1 MIFLFFDL
9 FVVKKRGKMT
19 TMMSKYIDRL
29 LKTPAQSF
37 FLFGPRGTGK
47 TTWVNHQFPDAY
59 RINLL
64 NESLYQSY
72 LADISQFAN
81 ELRAL
86 KPGSWVFVDEIQR
99 LPNLLNETHRF
110 IEEKNLH
117 FILTGSSARK
127 LKKAGVNLLGGRA
140 LFKRMYP
147 FLPGELG
154 PAFILDKMLTYGSIP
169 LVWEAADKKE
179 TLRAY
184 IEMYLKE
191 EIKAEALV
199 RNLPGFVRF
208 LPIAALL
215 HGQTLNVSGAA
226 RNAGISRTTLA
237 GYIEIL
243 EDTLM
248 VFRLPAYESKLRLRE
263 KKHPKLYWIDPG
275 LVRAVNNRFGDVY
288 PEEKGALFEG
298 FIATL
303 LKAYRDYD
311 DLFDEFYY
319 WSPASSHK
327 TEVDFL
333 LKRENSFIAVE
344 VKTSPR
350 ITGDHL
356 KGLRAIAELKGVKR
370 RIMIYPGEKKMLT
383 EDHIDIW
390 PFDFFCEILDRKELW
405 EGDF

>member
-1 MIFLFFDL
+1 
-9 FVVKKRGKMT
+9 MT
-19 TMMSKYIDRL
+19 TMMPKFIDRQL
-29 LKTPAQSF
+29 DTPSQSF

-47 TTWVNHQFPDAY
+47 TTWVNHQFPHAY
-59 RINLL
+59 RVNLL

-72 LADISQFAN
+72 LGDISQFAN
-81 ELRAL
+81 ELRTL
-86 KPGSWVFVDEIQR
+86 KPDSWVFVDEIQR
-99 LPNLLNETHRF
+99 LPNLLNEVHRF

-154 PAFILDKMLTYGSIP
+154 PAFNLDKVLTYGSIP
-169 LVWEAADKKE
+169 LVWNAADKKE
-179 TLRAY
+179 TLKAY
-184 IEMYLKE
+184 LEMYLKE

-215 HGQTLNVSGAA
+215 HAQTLNISGAA
-226 RNAGISRTTLA
+226 RNAGISRTTLD

-275 LVRAVNNRFGDVY
+275 LVRAVNHRFGDVY

-298 FIATL
+298 FVATL

-319 WSPASSHK
+319 WSPASSQS

-333 LKRENSFIAVE
+333 LKRENSFIALE
-344 VKTSPR
+344 VKTSQH
-350 ITGDHL
+350 ITGEHL

-370 RIMIYPGEKKMLT
+370 RIIIYRGEKKMQT

-390 PFDFFCEILDRKELW
+390 PFDFFCEVLGGKALW
-405 EGDF
+405 EGA

>member
-1 MIFLFFDL
+1 
-9 FVVKKRGKMT
+9 MT
-19 TMMSKYIDRL
+19 NYIDRQL
-29 LKTPAQSF
+29 NPPAQSF

-47 TTWVNHQFPDAY
+47 TTWVNHQFPTAY
-59 RINLL
+59 RVNLL
-64 NESLYQSY
+64 NESLYQTY

-86 KPGSWVFVDEIQR
+86 KPDSWVFVDEIQR
-99 LPNLLNETHRF
+99 LPNLLNEVHRF

-127 LKKAGVNLLGGRA
+127 LKKANVNLLGGRA
-140 LFKRMYP
+140 LSRRMYP
-147 FLPGELG
+147 FLPKELG
-154 PAFILDKMLTYGSIP
+154 PDFILDKVLTYGSIP
-169 LVWEAADKKE
+169 LVWNAADKKE
-179 TLRAY
+179 TLKAY

-215 HGQTLNVSGAA
+215 HGQTLNISGAA
-226 RNAGISRTTLA
+226 RNAGISRTTLD
-237 GYIEIL
+237 GYVEIL

-248 VFRLPAYESKLRLRE
+248 IYRLPAYESKLRLRE

-275 LVRAVNNRFGDVY
+275 LVRAVNNRFGDLY

-298 FIATL
+298 LVATL
-303 LKAYRDYD
+303 LKTYRDYYNI
-311 DLFDEFYY
+311 FDEFYY
-319 WSPASSHK
+319 WSPASSQS

-333 LKRENSFIAVE
+333 LKREDSFIAIE
-344 VKTSPR
+344 VKTSQR
-350 ITGDHL
+350 ITGEHL
-356 KGLRAIAELKGVKR
+356 KGLRAIAELKGIKR
-370 RIMIYPGEKKMLT
+370 RIMVYNGEKKMLT

-390 PFDFFCEILDRKELW
+390 PFDFFCEALDSKDLW
-405 EGDF
+405 LK

>member
-1 MIFLFFDL
+1 MTNNFKKIDL
-9 FVVKKRGKMT
+9 SVVKKRGKMT
-19 TMMSKYIDRL
+19 VMMSKYVERQ
-29 LKTPAQSF
+29 LKRPAQSF

-47 TTWVNHQFPDAY
+47 TTWVNHQFPNAY
-59 RINLL
+59 RVNLL
-64 NESLYQSY
+64 NESLYQTY

-81 ELRAL
+81 ELRTL

-99 LPNLLNETHRF
+99 LPNLLNEVHRF

-127 LKKAGVNLLGGRA
+127 LKRAGVNLLGGRA

-147 FLPGELG
+147 FLPNELG
-154 PAFILDKMLTYGSIP
+154 SNFILDDALTYGSIP
-169 LVWEAADKKE
+169 LIWNSTDKKE
-179 TLRAY
+179 TLKAY

-215 HGQTLNVSGAA
+215 HGQSLNISGAA
-226 RNAGISRTTLA
+226 RDAGISRTTLD

-248 VFRLPAYESKLRLRE
+248 VFRLSAYESKLRVRE

-275 LVRAVNNRFGDVY
+275 LVRAVNNRFGDIY

-298 FIATL
+298 FVATL
-303 LKAYRDYD
+303 LKAYQ
-311 DLFDEFYY
+311 
-319 WSPASSHK
+319 
-327 TEVDFL
+327 
-333 LKRENSFIAVE
+333 
-344 VKTSPR
+344 
-350 ITGDHL
+350 
-356 KGLRAIAELKGVKR
+356 
-370 RIMIYPGEKKMLT
+370 
-383 EDHIDIW
+383 
-390 PFDFFCEILDRKELW
+390 
-405 EGDF
+405 